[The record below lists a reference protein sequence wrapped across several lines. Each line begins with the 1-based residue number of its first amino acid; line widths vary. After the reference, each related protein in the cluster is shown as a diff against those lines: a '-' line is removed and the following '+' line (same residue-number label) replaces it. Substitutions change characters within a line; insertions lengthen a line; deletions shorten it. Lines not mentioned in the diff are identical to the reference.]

1 VSAPTRTSH
10 AFRVDNGVALLDLK
24 LGRNVW
30 LSRVDLA
37 TLEVSSSENCV
48 LCQATGVHWY
58 GVAVSSLGIVF
69 EVTNDGE
76 GVRPPWT
83 EAHGFGISL
92 ATLDEVGHRDF
103 AGLQDAWVAKIN
115 ELRAEATA

>member
-10 AFRVDNGVALLDLK
+10 AFQVDNGVALLDLT
-24 LGRNVW
+24 LGRDVW
-30 LSRVDLA
+30 LSRVNLNRLDVA
-37 TLEVSSSENCV
+37 SENDCV
-48 LCQATGVHWY
+48 LCQATSHQWY
-58 GVAVSSLGIVF
+58 GDAVRSLGIN
-69 EVTNDGE
+69 EITLDDE
-76 GVRPPWT
+76 GVRPSWT

-103 AGLQDAWVAKIN
+103 AGLQDAWVVKIN